1 MFFKPKTCLLCIA
14 YTGVTYVR
22 WKTSQSNNVHRFVWI
37 NIARIVR
44 LGNYVNF
51 LFTSCVCFPSPT
63 PFSPSPFSP
72 FNTHHFLSRVLSP
85 MKCRCRA
92 PPFVCLFAFVCMF
105 VFLFA
110 WLLCLFVF
118 VRHSPHSRNLSLA
131 PSPWHRFMPPPH
143 STNYY
148 LSPHPSCPSPPS
160 PSLSLH
166 KLSALRS
173 IPNTSPTHA
182 SSLGHVLTHFLPN
195 SCSNP

>member
-72 FNTHHFLSRVLSP
+72 FNTYHFLSRVLSP

-92 PPFVCLFAFVCMF
+92 PPFVCLFVCLHLFVCLCFYLLDCF
-105 VFLFA
+105 VCLYLFVTLPTRA
-110 WLLCLFVF
+110 ICPSLPLPDTDLCLPLTPPITTSLPTQV
-118 VRHSPHSRNLSLA
+118 VHLPHHPLSHYTNYPLSVLSLTH
-131 PSPWHRFMPPPH
+131 PQLM
-143 STNYY
+143 
-148 LSPHPSCPSPPS
+148 PHP
-160 PSLSLH
+160 
-166 KLSALRS
+166 
-173 IPNTSPTHA
+173 
-182 SSLGHVLTHFLPN
+182 
-195 SCSNP
+195 